1 MSSIDDKTLKVGSNE
16 LELVDFRLFKKE
28 PDGSIYEGI
37 YGINVAKVREI
48 IKMPELTELPGSED
62 YVEGIF
68 DLRGVVVPV
77 VDLAKWMGIE
87 VPSEDEAPIKKRV
100 IITEFNNILIGF
112 IVHDAKRIRRISWAD
127 IEPATFSAGHG
138 KLDRSKIT
146 GITRIENGD
155 ILLILDL
162 ESIVEEMGFFE
173 STLDLDEKEIEK
185 FSGIVLLVDDSPTA
199 RRIEKEA
206 LEKLGFEVIEAT
218 NGEEGLQKLEELY
231 ALYGEKLKEKLK
243 LILSDVEMP
252 KMDGYHMAARIHEDK
267 RFKDIPL
274 IFSSSISDAFS
285 DERGKSVGA
294 EGYLVK
300 FNPEKFYEK
309 IKEVVKSN
317 EKKLKENKEK
327 ENSENKI

>member
-1 MSSIDDKTLKVGSNE
+1 MTLEDKTLKVGSNE
-16 LELVDFRLFKKE
+16 LELVDFRLYKKE
-28 PDGSIYEGI
+28 PNGTIYEGI

-68 DLRGVVVPV
+68 DLRGMVVPV
-77 VDLAKWMGIE
+77 VDLAKWMKIN
-87 VPSEDEAPIKKRV
+87 VPSEKEAPIKKRV

-112 IVHDAKRIRRISWAD
+112 IVHDAKRIRRISWSD
-127 IEPATFSAGHG
+127 IEPANFNTSHG
-138 KLDRSKIT
+138 KLDKGKVT
-146 GITRIENGD
+146 GITRIENGE

-173 STLDLDEKEIEK
+173 SNLEIDEDTLEK

-206 LEKLGFEVIEAT
+206 LERMGFEVIEAI
-218 NGEEGLQKLEELY
+218 NGEEGLQKLEELS
-231 ALYGEKLKEKLK
+231 ALYGENLENKLK
-243 LILSDVEMP
+243 LILSDIEMP
-252 KMDGYHMAARIHEDK
+252 KMDGYHMAARIHADK
-267 RFKDIPL
+267 RFKNIPL

-285 DERGKSVGA
+285 DVRGKEVGA

-300 FNPEKFYEK
+300 FNPDKFYRK
-309 IKEVVKSN
+309 IAEV
-317 EKKLKENKEK
+317 LKNHNKEG
-327 ENSENKI
+327 

>member
-1 MSSIDDKTLKVGSNE
+1 MVDDKTLKVGSNE

-28 PDGSIYEGI
+28 KDGSIYEGI

-87 VPSEDEAPIKKRV
+87 VPSENEAPIKKRV
-100 IITEFNNILIGF
+100 IITEFNNLLIGF

-127 IEPATFSAGHG
+127 IEPAQFGVGQG

-146 GITRIENGD
+146 GITRIENGE

-162 ESIVEEMGFFE
+162 ESIVEEMGLFE
-173 STLDLDEKEIEK
+173 AHLEDIDVDKIEK
-185 FSGIVLLVDDSPTA
+185 FSGLVLLVDDSNTA

-206 LEKLGFEVIEAT
+206 LEKMGFEVIEAT

-231 ALYGEKLKEKLK
+231 AVYGDKLKEKLK

-274 IFSSSISDAFS
+274 VFSSSISDAFS
-285 DERGKSVGA
+285 DIRGKAVGA

-300 FNPEKFYEK
+300 FDTEKFYKK
-309 IKEVVKSN
+309 ISEVVK
-317 EKKLKENKEK
+317 K
-327 ENSENKI
+327 NSQ

>member
-1 MSSIDDKTLKVGSNE
+1 MMDDKTLKVGSNE
-16 LELVDFRLFKKE
+16 LELVDFRLYKKE
-28 PDGSIYEGI
+28 PDGSIYEGV

-62 YVEGIF
+62 YIEGIF
-68 DLRGVVVPV
+68 DLRGIVVPV
-77 VDLAKWMGIE
+77 VDLAKWMGIK

-127 IEPATFSAGHG
+127 IEPASFGVGQG

-146 GITRIENGD
+146 GITRIENGE

-162 ESIVEEMGFFE
+162 ESIVEEMGLFE
-173 STLDLDEKEIEK
+173 ANLEDVDLDSIEK
-185 FSGIVLLVDDSPTA
+185 FSGMVLLVDDSATA
-199 RRIEKEA
+199 RRIEREA
-206 LEKLGFEVIEAT
+206 LEKMGFEVVEAN

-231 ALYGEKLKEKLK
+231 SIYGEKLKDKLK

-252 KMDGYHMAARIHEDK
+252 KMDGYHMAAKIHADG

-274 IFSSSISDAFS
+274 VFSSSISDAFS
-285 DERGKSVGA
+285 DIRGKEVGA

-300 FNPEKFYEK
+300 FDSNKFYK
-309 IKEVVKSN
+309 QIADI
-317 EKKLKENKEK
+317 LNKEK
-327 ENSENKI
+327 ESK

>member
-1 MSSIDDKTLKVGSNE
+1 MNDKTLKVGSNE

-28 PDGSIYEGI
+28 PDGTIYEGI

-48 IKMPELTELPGSED
+48 IKMPKLTELPGSED
-62 YVEGIF
+62 YIEGIF

-77 VDLAKWMGIE
+77 VDLAKWMGIQ
-87 VPSEDEAPIKKRV
+87 VPDESEAPIKKRV

-127 IEPATFSAGHG
+127 IEPASFNASQGR
-138 KLDRSKIT
+138 LDKSKIT
-146 GITRIENGD
+146 GITRIEEGE

-173 STLDLDEKEIEK
+173 SNLEVSEDEVEK

-206 LEKLGFEVIEAT
+206 LEKMGFEVIEAK
-218 NGEEGLQKLEELY
+218 NGEEGLQKLNELY
-231 ALYGEKLKEKLK
+231 AVYGDKIKEKLK
-243 LILSDVEMP
+243 LILSDIEMP
-252 KMDGYHMAARIHEDK
+252 KMDGYHMAAKIHEDK
-267 RFKDIPL
+267 RFNGIPL

-285 DERGKSVGA
+285 DVRGAEVGA

-300 FNPEKFYEK
+300 FDPQKFYTK
-309 IKEVVKSN
+309 ISEVVKAH
-317 EKKLKENKEK
+317 NKGMI
-327 ENSENKI
+327 NG

>member
-1 MSSIDDKTLKVGSNE
+1 
-16 LELVDFRLFKKE
+16 
-28 PDGSIYEGI
+28 
-37 YGINVAKVREI
+37 
-48 IKMPELTELPGSED
+48 MPELTELPGSED
-62 YVEGIF
+62 YIEGIF

-77 VDLAKWMGIE
+77 VDLAKWMEIN
-87 VPSEDEAPIKKRV
+87 VPDENEAPIKKRV

-127 IEPATFSAGHG
+127 IEPASFGVGQG

-146 GITRIENGD
+146 GITRIENGE

-162 ESIVEEMGFFE
+162 ESIVEEMGLFE
-173 STLDLDEKEIEK
+173 ANLEDIDLDEIEK
-185 FSGIVLLVDDSPTA
+185 FSGMVLLVDDSMTA
-199 RRIEKEA
+199 RRIERDA
-206 LEKLGFEVIEAT
+206 LEKMGFEVIEAT

-231 ALYGEKLKEKLK
+231 AVYGDSLKNKLK

-252 KMDGYHMAARIHEDK
+252 KMDGYHMAAKIHADG

-285 DERGKSVGA
+285 DIRGKEVGA

-300 FNPEKFYEK
+300 FDSNKFY
-309 IKEVVKSN
+309 KSIADILN
-317 EKKLKENKEK
+317 NQHKENK
-327 ENSENKI
+327 

>member
-1 MSSIDDKTLKVGSNE
+1 MDDKTLKVGSNE

-28 PDGSIYEGI
+28 PDGKIYEGI

-48 IKMPELTELPGSED
+48 IKMPKLTELPGSED
-62 YVEGIF
+62 YIEGIF

-77 VDLAKWMGIE
+77 IDLAKWMGIN
-87 VPSEDEAPIKKRV
+87 VPDESEAPIKKRV

-112 IVHDAKRIRRISWAD
+112 VVHDAKRIRRISWAD
-127 IEPATFSAGHG
+127 IEPATFSASHG

-146 GITRIENGD
+146 GITRIENGE

-173 STLDLDEKEIEK
+173 SHLEVEEDKIEK

-206 LEKLGFEVIEAT
+206 LEKMGFEVVEAT
-218 NGEEGLQKLEELY
+218 NGEEGLQKLNELY
-231 ALYGEKLKEKLK
+231 AVYGDSLKDKLK

-252 KMDGYHMAARIHEDK
+252 KMDGYHMAAKIHSDE
-267 RFKDIPL
+267 RFNDIPL

-285 DERGKSVGA
+285 DIRGKAVGA

-300 FNPEKFYEK
+300 FDSHKFYEK
-309 IKEVVKSN
+309 IAEIVKN
-317 EKKLKENKEK
+317 RDKKD
-327 ENSENKI
+327 

>member
-1 MSSIDDKTLKVGSNE
+1 MMDDKTLKVGSNE
-16 LELVDFRLFKKE
+16 LELVDFRLYKKL
-28 PDGSIYEGI
+28 PDGGVYEGV

-62 YVEGIF
+62 YIEGIF

-87 VPSEDEAPIKKRV
+87 IPDENEAPIKKRV

-127 IEPATFSAGHG
+127 IEPAQFGVGHG

-146 GITRIENGD
+146 GITRIENGE

-162 ESIVEEMGFFE
+162 ESIVEEMGLFE
-173 STLDLDEKEIEK
+173 ANLEADLEDIEK
-185 FSGIVLLVDDSPTA
+185 FSGMVLLVDDSVTA
-199 RRIEKEA
+199 RRIEREA
-206 LEKLGFEVIEAT
+206 LEKMGFEVVEAT

-231 ALYGEKLKEKLK
+231 SIYGENLKNRLR

-252 KMDGYHMAARIHEDK
+252 KMDGYHMAAKIHADG
-267 RFKDIPL
+267 RFKEIPL
-274 IFSSSISDAFS
+274 VFSSSISDAFS
-285 DERGKSVGA
+285 DIRGQAVGA

-300 FNPEKFYEK
+300 FDSDKFYK
-309 IKEVVKSN
+309 QIADILHNK
-317 EKKLKENKEK
+317 NKE
-327 ENSENKI
+327 

>member
-1 MSSIDDKTLKVGSNE
+1 MKDKTLKVGSNE

-62 YVEGIF
+62 FVEGIF

-77 VDLAKWMGIE
+77 VDLAKWMKIN
-87 VPSEDEAPIKKRV
+87 VPDESEAPIKKRV

-127 IEPATFSAGHG
+127 IEPATFSASQG

-146 GITRIENGD
+146 GITRIEDGE

-173 STLDLDEKEIEK
+173 SNLDIDEDRVEK
-185 FSGIVLLVDDSPTA
+185 FSGIVLLIDDSATA

-206 LEKLGFEVIEAT
+206 LEKMGFEVIEAT
-218 NGEEGLQKLEELY
+218 NGEEGLQKLEDLY
-231 ALYGEKLKEKLK
+231 AVYKDKLPSKLK
-243 LILSDVEMP
+243 LILSDIEMP
-252 KMDGYHMAARIHEDK
+252 KMDGYHMAARIHQDG

-285 DERGKSVGA
+285 DVRGKDVGA

-300 FNPEKFYEK
+300 FNPDKFYTK
-309 IKEVVKSN
+309 ISSV
-317 EKKLKENKEK
+317 LKERKG
-327 ENSENKI
+327 

>member
-1 MSSIDDKTLKVGSNE
+1 MDDKTLKVGSNE
-16 LELVDFRLFKKE
+16 LELVDFRLYKKE
-28 PDGSIYEGI
+28 PDGSIYEGV

-62 YVEGIF
+62 YIEGIF

-77 VDLAKWMGIE
+77 VDLAKWMGIN

-127 IEPATFSAGHG
+127 IEPAQFGVGQG

-146 GITRIENGD
+146 GITRIENGE

-162 ESIVEEMGFFE
+162 ESIVEEMGLFE
-173 STLDLDEKEIEK
+173 ANLEEVDINSIEK
-185 FSGIVLLVDDSPTA
+185 FSGMVLLVDDSATA
-199 RRIEKEA
+199 RRIEREA
-206 LEKLGFEVIEAT
+206 LEKMGFEVIEAT

-231 ALYGEKLKEKLK
+231 AVYGGDKLKDKLK
-243 LILSDVEMP
+243 LILSDIEMP
-252 KMDGYHMAARIHEDK
+252 KMDGYHMAAKIHADP
-267 RFKDIPL
+267 RFKDMPL
-274 IFSSSISDAFS
+274 VFSSSISDAFS
-285 DERGKSVGA
+285 DIRGKAVGA

-300 FNPEKFYEK
+300 FDSAKFYQQIADILHNQK
-309 IKEVVKSN
+309 Q
-317 EKKLKENKEK
+317 
-327 ENSENKI
+327 

>member
-1 MSSIDDKTLKVGSNE
+1 MAIEDKTLKVGSNE
-16 LELVDFRLFKKE
+16 LELVDFRLYKKE

-62 YVEGIF
+62 FVEGIF

-77 VDLAKWMGIE
+77 VDLAKWMGIK

-112 IVHDAKRIRRISWAD
+112 IVHDAKRIRRISWSD
-127 IEPATFSAGHG
+127 IEPASFNASQG
-138 KLDRSKIT
+138 KLDKSKIT
-146 GITRIENGD
+146 GITRIENGE

-173 STLDLDEKEIEK
+173 SNLEIDEDKLEK

-206 LEKLGFEVIEAT
+206 LEKMGFEVIEAA

-231 ALYGEKLKEKLK
+231 ALYGEEIKNKLK
-243 LILSDVEMP
+243 LILSDIEMP

-285 DERGKSVGA
+285 DVRGKEVGA

-300 FNPEKFYEK
+300 FNPDKFYQK
-309 IKEVVKSN
+309 IIEVLKNHNKNN
-317 EKKLKENKEK
+317 EG
-327 ENSENKI
+327 

>member
-1 MSSIDDKTLKVGSNE
+1 MDDKTLKVGSNE

-28 PDGSIYEGI
+28 PDGKIYEGI

-48 IKMPELTELPGSED
+48 IKMPKLTELPGSED
-62 YVEGIF
+62 YIEGIF

-77 VDLAKWMGIE
+77 VDLAKWMGIT

-127 IEPATFSAGHG
+127 IEPANFSAGHG

-146 GITRIENGD
+146 GITRIENGE

-173 STLDLDEKEIEK
+173 SNLEIEEDKIEK

-206 LEKLGFEVIEAT
+206 LEKMGFEVIEAT
-218 NGEEGLQKLEELY
+218 NGEEGLQKLNELY
-231 ALYGEKLKEKLK
+231 AVYGDNLKDKVK
-243 LILSDVEMP
+243 LILSDIEMP
-252 KMDGYHMAARIHEDK
+252 KMDGYHMAAKIHEDK
-267 RFKDIPL
+267 RFSDIPL

-285 DERGKSVGA
+285 DIRGKEVGA

-300 FNPEKFYEK
+300 FDPNKFYEK
-309 IKEVVKSN
+309 IKEVVKAH
-317 EKKLKENKEK
+317 KKD
-327 ENSENKI
+327 

>member
-1 MSSIDDKTLKVGSNE
+1 MEDKILKVGSNE
-16 LELVDFRLFKKE
+16 LELVDFRLYKKE
-28 PDGSIYEGI
+28 LNGEIYEGI

-62 YVEGIF
+62 YIEGIF

-77 VDLAKWMGIE
+77 VDLAEWMGIN
-87 VPSEDEAPIKKRV
+87 VPSEEEAPIKKRV

-127 IEPATFSAGHG
+127 IEPASFTSGHG
-138 KLDRSKIT
+138 KLDKSKIT
-146 GITRIENGD
+146 GITRIENGE

-162 ESIVEEMGFFE
+162 ESIVEEMGIFE
-173 STLDLDEKEIEK
+173 AHLEGIDLDAIEK
-185 FSGIVLLVDDSPTA
+185 FSGMVLLVDDSATA
-199 RRIEKEA
+199 RRIEKDA
-206 LEKLGFEVIEAT
+206 LEKMGFEVIEAI

-231 ALYGEKLKEKLK
+231 SIYGENLKNKLK

-252 KMDGYHMAARIHEDK
+252 KMDGYHMAAKIHSDD
-267 RFKDIPL
+267 RFKDVPL

-285 DERGKSVGA
+285 DIRGKAVGA

-300 FNPEKFYEK
+300 FDSNKFYQQ
-309 IKEVVKSN
+309 IADVLN
-317 EKKLKENKEK
+317 NKESK
-327 ENSENKI
+327 

>member
-1 MSSIDDKTLKVGSNE
+1 MNDKTLKVGSNE

-28 PDGSIYEGI
+28 PDGTVYEGI

-48 IKMPELTELPGSED
+48 IKMPKLTELPGSED
-62 YVEGIF
+62 YIEGIF

-77 VDLAKWMGIE
+77 VDLAKWMGID
-87 VPSEDEAPIKKRV
+87 VPDENEAPIKKRV

-127 IEPATFSAGHG
+127 IEPASFNASQGR
-138 KLDRSKIT
+138 LDKSKIT
-146 GITRIENGD
+146 GITRIEEGE

-173 STLDLDEKEIEK
+173 SNLEVSENEVEK

-206 LEKLGFEVIEAT
+206 LEKMGFEVIEAK
-218 NGEEGLQKLEELY
+218 NGEEGLQKLNELY
-231 ALYGEKLKEKLK
+231 AVYGDKIKEKLK
-243 LILSDVEMP
+243 LILSDIEMP
-252 KMDGYHMAARIHEDK
+252 KMDGYHMAAKIHEDK
-267 RFKDIPL
+267 RYNGIPL

-285 DERGKSVGA
+285 DVRGAEVGA

-300 FNPEKFYEK
+300 FDPQKFYAK
-309 IKEVVKSN
+309 ISEVVKAHSKGMIN
-317 EKKLKENKEK
+317 G
-327 ENSENKI
+327 

>member
-1 MSSIDDKTLKVGSNE
+1 MNDKTLKVGSNE
-16 LELVDFRLFKKE
+16 LELVDFRLFNKE
-28 PDGSIYEGI
+28 SDGTIYEGI

-48 IKMPELTELPGSED
+48 IKMPKLTELPGSED
-62 YVEGIF
+62 YIEGIF

-77 VDLAKWMGIE
+77 IDLAKWMGID
-87 VPSEDEAPIKKRV
+87 VPSESEAPIKKRV

-127 IEPATFSAGHG
+127 IEPASFNSSQGR
-138 KLDRSKIT
+138 LDKSKIT
-146 GITRIENGD
+146 GITRIEDGE

-173 STLDLDEKEIEK
+173 SNLEVNEDEVEK

-206 LEKLGFEVIEAT
+206 LEKMGFEVIEAK
-218 NGEEGLQKLEELY
+218 NGEEGLQKLNELY
-231 ALYGEKLKEKLK
+231 AVYGDKIKEKLK
-243 LILSDVEMP
+243 LILSDIEMP
-252 KMDGYHMAARIHEDK
+252 KMDGYHMAAKIHEDK
-267 RFKDIPL
+267 RFNGIPL

-285 DERGKSVGA
+285 DVRGKEVGA

-300 FNPEKFYEK
+300 FDTNRFYTK
-309 IKEVVKSN
+309 ISEVVKAHD
-317 EKKLKENKEK
+317 KGM
-327 ENSENKI
+327 IDG

>member
-1 MSSIDDKTLKVGSNE
+1 MSDKTLKVGSNE

-28 PDGSIYEGI
+28 PDGKIYEGI

-48 IKMPELTELPGSED
+48 IKMPKLTELPGSED
-62 YVEGIF
+62 YIEGIF

-77 VDLAKWMGIE
+77 VDLAKWMGID

-127 IEPATFSAGHG
+127 IEPASFSVGEG

-146 GITRIENGD
+146 GITRIEGGE

-173 STLDLDEKEIEK
+173 SNLDIKEEIEK

-206 LEKLGFEVIEAT
+206 LEKMGFEVIEAK

-231 ALYGEKLKEKLK
+231 AVYGDKIKDKVK
-243 LILSDVEMP
+243 LILSDIEMP
-252 KMDGYHMAARIHEDK
+252 KMDGYHMAAKIHEDK
-267 RFKDIPL
+267 RFSDIPL

-285 DERGKSVGA
+285 DIRGKEVGA

-300 FNPEKFYEK
+300 FDPQKFYEK
-309 IKEVVKSN
+309 ISEVVKAH
-317 EKKLKENKEK
+317 KKD
-327 ENSENKI
+327 

>member
-1 MSSIDDKTLKVGSNE
+1 MDDKTLKVGSNE
-16 LELVDFRLFKKE
+16 LELVDFRLYKKL
-28 PDGSIYEGI
+28 PDGGVYEGV

-62 YVEGIF
+62 YIEGIF

-87 VPSEDEAPIKKRV
+87 IPDENEAPIKKRV

-127 IEPATFSAGHG
+127 IEPAQFGVGHG

-146 GITRIENGD
+146 GITRIENGE

-162 ESIVEEMGFFE
+162 ESIVEEMGLFE
-173 STLDLDEKEIEK
+173 ANLEADLEDIEK
-185 FSGIVLLVDDSPTA
+185 FSGMVLLVDDSVTA
-199 RRIEKEA
+199 RRIEREA
-206 LEKLGFEVIEAT
+206 LEKMGFEVVEAT

-231 ALYGEKLKEKLK
+231 SIYGENLKNRLR

-252 KMDGYHMAARIHEDK
+252 KMDGYHMAAKIHADG
-267 RFKDIPL
+267 RFKEIPL
-274 IFSSSISDAFS
+274 VFSSSISDAFS
-285 DERGKSVGA
+285 DIRGQAVGA

-300 FNPEKFYEK
+300 FDSDKFYK
-309 IKEVVKSN
+309 QIADILHNK
-317 EKKLKENKEK
+317 NKE
-327 ENSENKI
+327 

>member
-1 MSSIDDKTLKVGSNE
+1 MANDKTLKVGSNE

-62 YVEGIF
+62 FVEGIF
-68 DLRGVVVPV
+68 DLRGIIVPII
-77 VDLAKWMGIE
+77 DLAKWMKIQ
-87 VPSEDEAPIKKRV
+87 VPSEDEAPIKKR
-100 IITEFNNILIGF
+100 IIIAEFNNLLIGF

-127 IEPATFSAGHG
+127 IEPATFGVGQG

-146 GITRIENGD
+146 GITKLENGE
-155 ILLILDL
+155 IMLILDL
-162 ESIVEEMGFFE
+162 ESIVEEMGLFE
-173 STLDLDEKEIEK
+173 SNLEIEEDKIEK
-185 FSGIVLLVDDSPTA
+185 FSGLVLLVDDSATA
-199 RRIEKEA
+199 IKIEKDA
-206 LEKLGFEVIEAT
+206 LEKMGFEVVEAK

-231 ALYGEKLKEKLK
+231 SIYGDGLKNKLK

-252 KMDGYHMAARIHEDK
+252 KMDGYHMAAKIHNDD
-267 RFKDIPL
+267 RFKEIPL

-285 DERGKSVGA
+285 DERGKEIGA

-300 FNPEKFYEK
+300 FNPNKFYQSIADV
-309 IKEVVKSN
+309 IKNS
-317 EKKLKENKEK
+317 NKE
-327 ENSENKI
+327 